1 MKALIE
7 VEIIIVTLDLTT
19 LSAIILIEI
28 VTLNNFS
35 IVIQIDISN
44 FKNLFRIEFAI
55 RIVIE
60 DSVLD
65 LREKEL
71 KRLYFVEI
79 PLGFNR
85 LFQEQE
91 KYSITLIS
99 LDILVTF
106 K

>member
-1 MKALIE
+1 MK
-7 VEIIIVTLDLTT
+7 VGIIVATLDPTA
-19 LSAIILIEI
+19 SPAIILIEI
-28 VTLNNFS
+28 VTLNNFP

-55 RIVIE
+55 RIAIE
-60 DSVLD
+60 DSALD

-71 KRLYFVEI
+71 KRLYFVEM
-79 PLGFNR
+79 PLRFNR

-91 KYSITLIS
+91 EYSITLIS
-99 LDILVTF
+99 LDVLVTF